1 MGSIVFGGTQFSPK
15 ELGAGAAF
23 YVAGLNTKDQEE
35 QLDAIYSIIVLAG
48 IDWEEWSDAAFNADE
63 TMLEMVGQILE
74 LWSAR
79 PWRTTVMLSSTT
91 VNQWHTIRGR
101 LIQKGIPDP
110 LRQIRTLNALLDAVE
125 AMLME
130 AAAGQGEKELR
141 ELERQL
147 YPPPAVGEKPKGN
160 WSDDALLDMFPEG

>member
-1 MGSIVFGGTQFSPK
+1 MGSIVFGGVQFFPS

-23 YVAGLNTKDQEE
+23 YVAGLNTKNQDE

-48 IDWEEWSDAAFNADE
+48 IDWEEWSDAAFGADE

-79 PWRTTVMLSSTT
+79 PWRTTVMLASTT

-130 AAAGQGEKELR
+130 SAASQGEKELR

-147 YPPPAVGEKPKGN
+147 YPPPAVGEMPKGN
-160 WSDDALLDMFPEG
+160 WSDDALLEMFPDA

>member
-63 TMLEMVGQILE
+63 TML
-74 LWSAR
+74 
-79 PWRTTVMLSSTT
+79 
-91 VNQWHTIRGR
+91 
-101 LIQKGIPDP
+101 
-110 LRQIRTLNALLDAVE
+110 
-125 AMLME
+125 
-130 AAAGQGEKELR
+130 
-141 ELERQL
+141 
-147 YPPPAVGEKPKGN
+147 
-160 WSDDALLDMFPEG
+160 

>member
-1 MGSIVFGGTQFSPK
+1 MSSIVFGGVPFYPA

-23 YVAGLNTKDQEE
+23 YVSGLNTKSQEE
-35 QLDAIYSIIVLAG
+35 QLDAIYSIIVSAG
-48 IDWEEWSDAAFNADE
+48 IGWDEWADASLNADE
-63 TMLEMVGQILE
+63 TMLEMVGEILE

-79 PWRTTVMLSSTT
+79 PWRTTVMLAATT
-91 VNQWHTIRGR
+91 VHQWHTIRGR

-110 LRQIRTLNALLDAVE
+110 LRQIPTLNALLDAVE

-130 AAAGQGEKELR
+130 AAASQGEKEVR

-147 YPPPAVGEKPKGN
+147 YPPPAVGETPKGD
-160 WSDDALLDMFPEG
+160 WSDDALLDMFPEA

>member
-1 MGSIVFGGTQFSPK
+1 MSTVVFGGIPFYPN

-23 YVAGLNTKDQEE
+23 YVAGLNTKDQEQ
-35 QLDAIYSIIVLAG
+35 QLDAIYSIILSAG
-48 IDWEEWSDAAFNADE
+48 IDWEEWADAALVADE

-79 PWRTTVMLSSTT
+79 PWRTTVMLATTT

-130 AAAGQGEKELR
+130 AAAGQGEKELQ

-147 YPPPAVGEKPKGN
+147 YPPPAVGEKPRGN
-160 WSDDALLDMFPEG
+160 WSDDALLEMFPDA